1 MTAEEKI
8 MEATIV
14 EFNEK
19 GMKFTMDG
27 LAKRLGMSKK
37 TIYRLFPDKQTLF
50 LHTADYVFDRIKD
63 SEREVYEDPSLN
75 TLDKFKKILFVLP
88 GRYKDIDFRRMSE
101 LEKLAP
107 EVYAE
112 VGRRLESGWD
122 MTFTLFDKAVAE
134 GTVKPISH
142 VVLKAMVIGSVEA
155 FLGSGRPLDG
165 ELTYYRGIDEML
177 EIMMYGMVK
186 EEGN

>member
-75 TLDKFKKILFVLP
+75 TLDKFK
-88 GRYKDIDFRRMSE
+88 DIDCRRMSE
-101 LEKLAP
+101 REKLAP

-134 GTVKPISH
+134 GKVKPVSH